1 MYDKNEII
9 ESLKKGSCKIV
20 FTKVNGDERVMN
32 CTLHEDFLPEQI
44 DVEEHIQKKK
54 PNQDVLAVWDSDIGG
69 WRSFRWDS
77 IKEFNVDF
85 WIS

>member
-32 CTLHEDFLPEQI
+32 CTLHESFLPEQI